1 MYLKIN
7 TVKYD
12 ADRKIMNAY
21 ENLQNSCSW
30 YVDSAYHEQLTMAY
44 LQTPLPFRL
53 P

>member
-12 ADRKIMNAY
+12 ADREIMNTY
-21 ENLQNSCSW
+21 VNLQKSCSW
-30 YVDSAYHEQLTMAY
+30 YVDSTIHEQLTMAY
-44 LQTPLPFRL
+44 LQTLLPFRL